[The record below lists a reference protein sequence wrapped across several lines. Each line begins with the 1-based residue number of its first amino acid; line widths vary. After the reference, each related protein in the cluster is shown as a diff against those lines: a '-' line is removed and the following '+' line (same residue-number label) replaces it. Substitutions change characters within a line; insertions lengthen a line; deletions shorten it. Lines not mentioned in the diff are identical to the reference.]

1 MAKRT
6 EIPQFGVL
14 SGVKV
19 IHNSVSIAGPFAAEL
34 YADYGADVVWI
45 ENPAAPAMNRVGT
58 GNSWQQDSKNM
69 RNISMNIFNGEGKE
83 IFLTMLKDT
92 DVFIEASKGGQY
104 NRFGL
109 SDEVLWEQNPR
120 LVIVHI
126 SGFGQT
132 GEPDFVKRPSYDP
145 IAQAFGGYMDMNGFP
160 GMPSMPTNPL
170 TADFITALF
179 AFGTSVAALMKSR
192 ETGKGESIDLAQ
204 YELLM
209 RTQSRYPMD
218 YIRNGQKFVKEGSH
232 SNFFAG
238 YGTYTCK
245 DGKEVYLLYL
255 GNGVLKKGLPF
266 MGVEYGNTEVPEGSS
281 VVNLDSS
288 AGQKLE
294 ENIKSFCE
302 QHTAEEAEKAFID
315 AGVPCSRIMKY
326 EDCLTHP
333 QYLAR
338 EVFTEWEAANG
349 QKMKGVNI
357 FPKFKNSPG
366 KIWRGAPNIGMDND
380 DVLGELG
387 LSQQEIQSLYEKGI
401 ITRKDYIDHL

>member
-1 MAKRT
+1 MVKGT
-6 EIPQFGVL
+6 DIPKFGVL

-34 YADYGADVVWI
+34 YADYGADVIWI
-45 ENPAAPAMNRVGT
+45 ENPKAPAMNRVST
-58 GNSWQQDSKNM
+58 GNSWQQDSKNT
-69 RNISMNIFNGEGKE
+69 RNISINISKGEGRE
-83 IFLTMLKDT
+83 IFLKMLKDT
-92 DVFIEASKGGQY
+92 DVFIEASKAGQY
-104 NRFGL
+104 ERWGL
-109 SDEVLWEQNPR
+109 SDEVLWAQNPR

-132 GEPDFVKRPSYDP
+132 GDPEYTKRPSYDP

-170 TADFITALF
+170 TADYVTALF

-209 RTQSRYPMD
+209 RTQSRYPLD
-218 YIRNGQKFVKEGSH
+218 YTRNGQVFVKEGNH

-245 DGKEVYLLYL
+245 DGKEIYMLYL
-255 GNGVLKKGLPF
+255 GNGVLQKGLPF
-266 MGVEYGNTEVPEGSS
+266 MGIPYGTGDVPEGSS
-281 VVNLDSS
+281 VVDVNTK
-288 AGQKLE
+288 AGQQLE
-294 ENIKSFCE
+294 SNIKAFCE
-302 QHTAEEAEKAFID
+302 AHTAEEAERAFID

-326 EDCLTHP
+326 EDCLVNP

-338 EVFTEWEAANG
+338 EVFTEWKAGNG
-349 QKMKGVNI
+349 EKIKGVNI
-357 FPKFKNSPG
+357 FPKFKNNPG
-366 KIWRGAPNIGMDND
+366 KIWRGAPNIGMDNED
-380 DVLGELG
+380 ILQEVG
-387 LSQQEIQSLYEKGI
+387 LSEEEIQALYDKGVI
-401 ITRKDYIDHL
+401 VKKDYIDHL

>member
-6 EIPQFGVL
+6 DIPQFGLL
-14 SGVKV
+14 SGIKV

-34 YADYGADVVWI
+34 YADYGADVIWI
-45 ENPAAPAMNRVGT
+45 ENPAAPAMNRSMT
-58 GNSWQQDSKNM
+58 GSSWQQDSKNM
-69 RNISMNIFNGEGKE
+69 RNISMNIAKGEGKE
-83 IFLTMLKDT
+83 IFLKMMTET

-104 NRFGL
+104 DRWGL

-132 GEPDFVKRPSYDP
+132 GDPNYVNRPSYDP

-170 TADFITALF
+170 TADYITAFF
-179 AFGTSVAALMKSR
+179 AFGVSVAAVMKSK

-204 YELLM
+204 FELLM

-218 YIRNGQKFVKEGSH
+218 YTRYGQKFVKEGSH
-232 SNFFAG
+232 SHFVAG

-245 DGKEVYLLYL
+245 DQKEIYLLYL
-255 GNGVLKKGLPF
+255 GSGVLQKGLPL
-266 MGVEYGNTEVPEGSS
+266 MGMTYGSDEVPSGVSLLEL
-281 VVNLDSS
+281 NTP

-294 ENIKSFCE
+294 ANITAFCKT
-302 QHTAEEAEKAFID
+302 HTAEEAEQAFLN
-315 AGVPCSRIMKY
+315 AGVPCSRIMSY
-326 EDCLTHP
+326 EDCMTNP

-338 EVFTEWEAANG
+338 EVFTEWKAGNG
-349 QKMKGVNI
+349 ETIKGVNI
-357 FPKFKNSPG
+357 VPKLKNHPG
-366 KIWRGAPNIGMDND
+366 KIWRAAPNIGMDNED
-380 DVLGELG
+380 ILEELG
-387 LSQQEIQSLYEKGI
+387 LSEEKIHGLYKRGVI
-401 ITRKDYIDHL
+401 VQKDYMNHI